1 MIYMTDEYAADAAVF
16 GYPTTHSRI
25 LWDNV
30 LSAATFTATSEKEGF
45 EAERAQTPDTVSW
58 WWPAAAGTLT
68 ATLPSPAEIDGIAIA
83 AHTIGSSGVTVTVSG
98 QIDGDWV
105 QLHDPISP
113 DDDEPIMVAFRLAE
127 VDAVRVALSAPAR
140 IGVFYA
146 GAMLTVAHQPT
157 LDAPPLS
164 LIRST
169 TYETNRSQTGQFM
182 GRSEVRSSRPISVTW
197 PFLRRSW
204 YRDHFEPFAR
214 AARKAPFFVAIRP
227 GYYPDDVGYVL
238 TSEDMNPTPAGRP
251 HDLSVTL
258 RGEAHVGPE
267 T

>member
-30 LSAATFTATSEKEGF
+30 LSAATFAATSEKEGF

-83 AHTIGSSGVTVTVSG
+83 AHTCGSSGVTVTVSG
-98 QIDGDWV
+98 LIDGDWV

-140 IGVFYA
+140 IGVFHA
-146 GAMLTVAHQPT
+146 GAMLEMPQPAYNS
-157 LDAPPLS
+157 LPPLA

-169 TYETNRSQTGQFM
+169 TYETNKSQTGQFM
-182 GRSEVRSSRPISVTW
+182 GRSVASSSRPFEASWSHLTEAWVRDE
-197 PFLRRSW
+197 FL
-204 YRDHFEPFAR
+204 PFAL
-214 AARKAPFFVAIRP
+214 AARNAPFFIALRP
-227 GYYPDDVGYVL
+227 AGYPTDVGYVL
-238 TSEDMNPTPAGRP
+238 TSDDTAPSRMGIR
-251 HDLSVTL
+251 DYLQLSL
-258 RGEAHVGPE
+258 KGEAHVGPE